1 MLRPQQNNR
10 KGRAVVKQFLG
21 VVVKDE
27 EMLGL
32 PMDDSDLDT
41 RVIFSRSLYKAK
53 EDMAEWA
60 RDINDC
66 PSMVKIKQKCKV
78 ICVKELTD
86 I

>member
-1 MLRPQQNNR
+1 
-10 KGRAVVKQFLG
+10 VKQFLG

-41 RVIFSRSLYKAK
+41 RVIFCGSLYKAK
-53 EDMAEWA
+53 ENMEEWA
-60 RDINDC
+60 KDINAC
-66 PSMVKIKQKCKV
+66 PSMIKLNQKCKV

-86 I
+86 INNQ

>member
-1 MLRPQQNNR
+1 M
-10 KGRAVVKQFLG
+10 KQFLG

-32 PMDDSDLDT
+32 PMDDSDLDI

-53 EDMAEWA
+53 ENMEEWA
-60 RDINDC
+60 RDINAC

-78 ICVKELTD
+78 ICVKEISED
-86 I
+86 INGYYN

>member
-1 MLRPQQNNR
+1 M
-10 KGRAVVKQFLG
+10 KQFLG

-53 EDMAEWA
+53 EDMEEWA
-60 RDINDC
+60 RDINAC
-66 PSMVKIKQKCKV
+66 LSMVKLKQKCKV
-78 ICVKELTD
+78 ICVKDLTD
-86 I
+86 INTQ